1 MEQQLNFNAAAAA
14 AAAAAHQA
22 DVVAI
27 YAVLRQKSCM
37 RRQGGVHWHVAED
50 GVLAVGGGKC

>member
-1 MEQQLNFNAAAAA
+1 MEEQLNFNAA

-22 DVVAI
+22 DVVSI
-27 YAVLRQKSCM
+27 YAMLRQESCM
-37 RRQGGVHWHVAED
+37 RRQGVVHWHVAED